1 MLREQARVGM
11 KVIFGRNNGEKTLGE
26 IIKINP
32 TKAKVKALEERGN
45 GRGSAVGTTW
55 VVPYS
60 LLTPADNTGGKSVA
74 DETSDI
80 VVGVTKFNSTYA
92 DSNPEWIVLRKEG
105 RNYLCCVTE
114 ESMDWEGTEKVFRPE
129 EILQSLRFTENFKKT
144 MDENERFYNNL
155 QLGQV
160 VHYYHGFKCWIRC
173 VVVTDEGKKKLKP
186 TALLGDW
193 KPFDLSRRNNGV
205 VVDSYH
211 VECIRNEELMT
222 PHISNIY
229 EATPNLGKREGS
241 PIGLMPV
248 DISVPPITDEEKRI
262 VPLWETVERIRSI
275 LNSEEVKPTRIN
287 DGLEDPTPLL
297 EAVKSLLKV

>member
-11 KVIFGRNNGEKTLGE
+11 KVMFGRDNGEKTLGE
-26 IIKINP
+26 IIKTNP
-32 TKAKVKALEERGN
+32 AKAKVKALEERGN

-60 LLTPADNTGGKSVA
+60 LLTPVDNAGVKSVA
-74 DETSDI
+74 NESNDI

-92 DSNPEWIVLRKEG
+92 DSNPQWLVVRKEG
-105 RNYLCCVTE
+105 RNYLCRVTE
-114 ESMDWEGTEKVFRPE
+114 ESMDWAGTEKVFRPE
-129 EILQSLRFTENFKKT
+129 EILQSLRFLENFKRT
-144 MDENERFYNNL
+144 VDDNDRFYNNL

-186 TALLGDW
+186 TALLGEW
-193 KPFDLSRRNNGV
+193 TPFDLSRRVNGV

-222 PHISNIY
+222 PHVSCIY
-229 EATPNLGKREGS
+229 EGTCKREGS

-248 DISVPPITDEEKRI
+248 DISIPPITDEEKRI
-262 VPLWETVERIRSI
+262 ATLWETVEQIRSI
-275 LNSEEVKPTRIN
+275 LNSEVVKPILISES
-287 DGLEDPTPLL
+287 LEDPTPLL